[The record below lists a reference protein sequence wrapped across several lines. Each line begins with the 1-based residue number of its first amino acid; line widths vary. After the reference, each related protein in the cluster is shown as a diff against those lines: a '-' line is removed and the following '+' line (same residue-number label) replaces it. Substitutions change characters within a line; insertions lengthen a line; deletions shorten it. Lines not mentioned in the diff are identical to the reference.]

1 MSFATTLNTI
11 MTSDTSLNAYCDGGI
26 RYENLPTNFEIVKN
40 WIVYSFNKDKADIGC
55 LSGSLYSKY
64 LLAVKI
70 VATDTL
76 VLETIGD
83 RLTEYLEGTAS
94 TDAIDFSFVSDNH
107 TLDLDKKIYM
117 NTLQFDVLYV

>member
-1 MSFATTLNTI
+1 

-26 RYENLPTNFEIVKN
+26 RYENLPTDFEIVKN
-40 WIVYSFNKDKADIGC
+40 WIVYSFNRDTAQNC
-55 LSGSLYSKY
+55 MSGNSVFSKY
-64 LLAVKI
+64 NLAVKI

>member
-1 MSFATTLNTI
+1 MSFATSLNTI
-11 MTSDTSLNAYCDGGI
+11 MTGDASLNAYCDGGI

-40 WIVYSFNKDKADIGC
+40 WIVYSFNRDTAQNC
-55 LSGSLYSKY
+55 MSGNSVFSKY
-64 LLAVKI
+64 NLAVKI

>member
-1 MSFATTLNTI
+1 MSFATTLNGI
-11 MTSDTSLNAYCDGGI
+11 MTADTSLNTYCDGGI

-40 WIVYSFNKDKADIGC
+40 WIVYSFNKDTAQNC
-55 LSGSLYSKY
+55 MSGSAVFSKY

-70 VATDTL
+70 VSTDTL

-83 RLTEYLEGTAS
+83 RITYYLENIAS
-94 TDAIDFSFVSDNH
+94 NDTIDFSFVNDNH

>member
-1 MSFATTLNTI
+1 MSFATTLNGI
-11 MTSDTSLNAYCDGGI
+11 MTADTSLNTYCDGGI
-26 RYENLPTNFEIVKN
+26 RYENLPTNFELIKN
-40 WIVYSFNKDKADIGC
+40 WIVYSFNKDKSDIGC

-64 LLAVKI
+64 LLAVK
-70 VATDTL
+70 VVSTDTL

-83 RLTEYLEGTAS
+83 RVTYYLENIAS
-94 TDAIDFSFVSDNH
+94 NDTIDFSFISDNH

>member
-1 MSFATTLNTI
+1 MSFATSLNTI
-11 MTSDTSLNAYCDGGI
+11 MTGDASLNAYCDGGI

-40 WIVYSFNKDKADIGC
+40 WIVYSFNRDTAQNC
-55 LSGSLYSKY
+55 MSGNSVFSKY

-70 VATDTL
+70 VSTDTL

-83 RLTEYLEGTAS
+83 RVTYYLENIAS
-94 TDAIDFSFVSDNH
+94 NDTIDFSFVSDNH